1 MIFQPPLALPDPI
14 KFSIGGEGGF
24 SREGWGAFIGEAKN
38 EPQRPPLALHVEKLF
53 DDSKGATPTY

>member
-1 MIFQPPLALPDPI
+1 MIFQPPTSPARPHQI
-14 KFSIGGEGGF
+14 FNSRGGGIF
-24 SREGWGAFIGEAKN
+24 SRRVGGIGEAKN